1 MEQQQMKLQQQMEQ
15 QQLKLQQQQQ
25 QIEQQ
30 QLKLQ
35 QQQLQ
40 LQNTQQMA
48 QRQPP
53 TSLNAQ
59 LSNPMMKPVT
69 SVSSLIVSDL
79 VAKSA
84 PHQNHIQ
91 GPANDPN
98 DWREKER
105 RWAQEELD
113 REMQVSQHLVG
124 FLGIYHENLSSRN
137 DRDGLTQ
144 PLKNYIYFFQSAFNR
159 YAKNDLFQLEKE
171 RERASQ
177 IVPPLAPSVWERDQH
192 HFPSI
197 TSPTSSKPKDN
208 TTTTT
213 STTTR
218 TTATSTS
225 TVRRQEAIEPIHD
238 TEHTFSKQFFF
249 HFILATSQISWD
261 VESFTI
267 VTSIKSA
274 R

>member
-40 LQNTQQMA
+40 LQNTQQMS
-48 QRQPP
+48 QRQQPP

-59 LSNPMMKPVT
+59 TSNQMMKPVT

-84 PHQNHIQ
+84 PHHNHIQ

-113 REMQVSQHLVG
+113 REMQVCQNLVG
-124 FLGIYHENLSSRN
+124 FVVKFLENFYVTTVNSLRE
-137 DRDGLTQ
+137 LT
-144 PLKNYIYFFQSAFNR
+144 
-159 YAKNDLFQLEKE
+159 EG
-171 RERASQ
+171 
-177 IVPPLAPSVWERDQH
+177 
-192 HFPSI
+192 
-197 TSPTSSKPKDN
+197 
-208 TTTTT
+208 
-213 STTTR
+213 
-218 TTATSTS
+218 
-225 TVRRQEAIEPIHD
+225 
-238 TEHTFSKQFFF
+238 
-249 HFILATSQISWD
+249 
-261 VESFTI
+261 
-267 VTSIKSA
+267 
-274 R
+274 